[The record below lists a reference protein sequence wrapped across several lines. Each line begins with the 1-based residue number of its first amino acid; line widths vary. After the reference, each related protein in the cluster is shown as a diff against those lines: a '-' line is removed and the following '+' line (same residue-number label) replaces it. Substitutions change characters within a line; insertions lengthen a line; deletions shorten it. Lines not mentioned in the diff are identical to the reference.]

1 MGSFL
6 SSLPLVI
13 VVLAVI
19 AFLIF
24 TGARVGVRFLIRRLA
39 GLIFVLVGVTF
50 ITFIL
55 GYFAPGDAV
64 LTQLGQHYTPARAA
78 QLRHMLGLDLPW
90 YRQYLNYAV
99 QLLHFNLGNSYVDNQ
114 PQVLSILQRDL
125 PASIRLGVTGIVLAV
140 VVGVPLGLLAAVRS
154 NTRYDTTAQLFGL
167 VLYAVPSFVLIPFFQ
182 ILMIKLYQANL
193 PSLPVSGWGTL
204 DTEIA
209 PIAIFGLGA
218 FAYYLRITR
227 ASMLEVLGQ
236 DYVRTA
242 RAKGLPERVVL
253 WRHAF
258 RNAMIPLVTA
268 IGPALAFAVSG
279 VFVVELLFN
288 IPGIGT
294 DALTAVVERDFPVVQ
309 GTVIILALSV
319 VFLNL
324 VTDVVY
330 GLIDPRIKTQ

>member
-1 MGSFL
+1 MSSFL
-6 SSLPLVI
+6 SSLPAVI

-24 TGARVGVRFLIRRLA
+24 TGMRVGVRFLIRRLA
-39 GLIFVLVGVTF
+39 GLVFVLIGVTF
-50 ITFIL
+50 ITFIM

-64 LTQLGQHYTPARAA
+64 LTQLGQRYTPERAA
-78 QLRHMLGLDLPW
+78 ALRHVLGLDLPW
-90 YRQYLNYAV
+90 YQQYFHFVV
-99 QLLHFNLGNSYVDNQ
+99 QLLHLSLGNSYVDNQ
-114 PQVLSILQRDL
+114 PAVLTVLSRDL
-125 PASIRLGVTGIVLAV
+125 PASMQLGMTGIVLAV
-140 VVGVPLGLLAAVRS
+140 VVGVPLGLLAAVRT
-154 NTRYDTTAQLFGL
+154 NTRYDTTAQVLGL
-167 VLYAVPSFVLIPFFQ
+167 ILYAVPSFVIIPFFQ
-182 ILMIKLYQANL
+182 ILMIKLYQAGL
-193 PSLPVSGWGTL
+193 PSLPVSGWGSL

-209 PIAIFGLGA
+209 PITIFGLGA

-227 ASMLEVLGQ
+227 ASMLEVLNQ

-309 GTVIILALSV
+309 GAVIILALAV